1 MSEVPSKPK
10 IFHIVH
16 ADRLASIIDSNCLW
30 CDAEVVAKP
39 QLSGTTIGMSEIK
52 ERRLTN
58 RLNSHENLHVGDCV
72 PFYFCPR
79 SIMLYL
85 IHQGNHSN
93 LSYRGG
99 QGAIVHLVADLRRT
113 VSWAEKHGQRWAFT
127 TSNAGSSKSESKF
140 DDFCDLAELDKI
152 DWNAVKARVWDGDK
166 RKRSKQAEFLIEKN
180 FPWKLVTRVGV
191 HSQEIYSAV
200 VKTIE
205 GADHQPRVKIK
216 PKWYY

>member
-1 MSEVPSKPK
+1 MSVVPSKPK

-39 QLSGTTIGMSEIK
+39 QLSGTMIGMSDIK

-58 RLNSHENLHVGDCV
+58 RLNSHENLCVGGCV

-79 SIMLYL
+79 SVMLYV
-85 IHQGNHSN
+85 IHQGNHPS

-99 QGAIVHLVADLRRT
+99 QEAIVHLEADLRRT
-113 VSWAEKHGQRWAFT
+113 VDWAEEHGRHWVFT
-127 TSNAGSSKSESKF
+127 NLNAGSSYF
-140 DDFCDLAELDKI
+140 DDFCDLAELNKI
-152 DWNAVKARVWDGDK
+152 DWNAVKARFWIKHKDF
-166 RKRSKQAEFLIEKN
+166 KQAEFLIEKS
-180 FPWKLVTRVGV
+180 FPWKLVERVGV
-191 HSQEIYSAV
+191 LSQKTYLTVA
-200 VKTIE
+200 KTIK
-205 GADHQPRVKIK
+205 GADHQPRVEIK